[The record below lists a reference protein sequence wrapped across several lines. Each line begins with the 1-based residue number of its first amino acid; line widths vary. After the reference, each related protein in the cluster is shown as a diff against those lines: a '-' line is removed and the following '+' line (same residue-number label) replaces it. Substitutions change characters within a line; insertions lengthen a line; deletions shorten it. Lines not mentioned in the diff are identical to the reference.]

1 MGHILPP
8 SLSQKLSQISYNIY
22 DICLQS
28 KPDKKSVKNSA
39 KERSNGHG
47 RFILVCSLVYK
58 DTPKL
63 FLGLYL
69 IHKRRNVKFKIYL
82 ELSYFF
88 ATQPT
93 LTGHHGRHRPYIH
106 IRSTPVGQQLPNLK
120 SQKVTT
126 LYLPYKK
133 YHIEKI
139 EGGSQNNQCF
149 YFYIFCG
156 SYAILRKP
164 PI

>member
-1 MGHILPP
+1 M
-8 SLSQKLSQISYNIY
+8 
-22 DICLQS
+22 S
-28 KPDKKSVKNSA
+28 KPDKKSVKKSA

-47 RFILVCSLVYK
+47 RFILGCSLVSK

-106 IRSTPVGQQLPNLK
+106 IRSTPAGQQLPNLK
-120 SQKVTT
+120 SQEVTA

-133 YHIEKI
+133 NDIEKTR
-139 EGGSQNNQCF
+139 GG
-149 YFYIFCG
+149 
-156 SYAILRKP
+156 L
-164 PI
+164 

>member
-1 MGHILPP
+1 MSIVKAG
-8 SLSQKLSQISYNIY
+8 QKIGQ
-22 DICLQS
+22 
-28 KPDKKSVKNSA
+28 KSAN
-39 KERSNGHG
+39 ERSNGHG
-47 RFILVCSLVYK
+47 RFILVCSLVSK

-106 IRSTPVGQQLPNLK
+106 KRTTLAGQQLPNLK
-120 SQKVTT
+120 SQKVTA
-126 LYLPYKK
+126 LYLTYKK
-133 YHIEKI
+133 MAEK
-139 EGGSQNNQCF
+139 N
-149 YFYIFCG
+149 
-156 SYAILRKP
+156 
-164 PI
+164 